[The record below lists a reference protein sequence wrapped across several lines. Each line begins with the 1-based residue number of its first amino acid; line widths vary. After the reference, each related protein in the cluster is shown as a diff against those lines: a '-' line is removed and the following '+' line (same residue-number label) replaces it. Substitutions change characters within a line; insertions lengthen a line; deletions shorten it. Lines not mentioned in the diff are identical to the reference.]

1 MLDTNMAMLQELH
14 RRQADIV
21 ELQERL
27 HYAYQRTIFA
37 ALITLTLGTVIG
49 YYAAVIFR

>member
-27 HYAYQRTIFA
+27 HYERTLSIFA
-37 ALITLTLGTVIG
+37 TLITLILGTVIG